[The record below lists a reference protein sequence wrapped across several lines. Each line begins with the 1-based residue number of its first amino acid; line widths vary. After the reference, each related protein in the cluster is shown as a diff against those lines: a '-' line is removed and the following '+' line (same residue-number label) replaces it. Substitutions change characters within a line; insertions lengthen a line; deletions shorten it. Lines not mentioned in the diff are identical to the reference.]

1 MRIEYPSGN
10 NVGTAIADMFNA
22 ALQR

>member
-10 NVGTAIADMFNA
+10 NFGNAIADMLNA